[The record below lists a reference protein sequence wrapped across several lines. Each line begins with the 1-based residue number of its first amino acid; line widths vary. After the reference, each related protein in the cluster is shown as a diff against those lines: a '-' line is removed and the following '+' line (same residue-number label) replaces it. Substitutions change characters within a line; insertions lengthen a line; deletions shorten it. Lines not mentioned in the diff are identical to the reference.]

1 MMPENRPYVVLNIA
15 VSVDGK
21 TDTVAR
27 QGAAISSP
35 HDRQRVDRL
44 RAESD
49 AVMVGGRTLLGDD
62 PRLTVKSG
70 ALRAERQSRGLSENP
85 IKVGVVSIATLR
97 SGSRFLTAGPARIVL
112 FTTQQTDPQQVE
124 QLRQHGAEVV
134 VIGEKQVNLPAALL
148 HLKNVGVE
156 RLLVEGGGTL
166 NMELM
171 KLKLIDEIYLY
182 IAPLI
187 FGGEAAPTFV
197 DGTGLER
204 DEAVHLKLIEVVHH
218 EDGDVLLHYQ
228 TLF

>member
-1 MMPENRPYVVLNIA
+1 MLPDNRPYVVLNIA

-27 QGAAISSP
+27 RGAAISSP
-35 HDRQRVDRL
+35 HDRARVDRL

-62 PRLTVKSG
+62 PRLTVKSA

-85 IKVGVVSIATLR
+85 IKVGVVSIANLR
-97 SGSRFLTAGPARIVL
+97 CDSRFLTAGPARVVL

-124 QLRQHGAEVV
+124 QLRLCGAEVV

-148 HLKNVGVE
+148 YLKNLGIE

-166 NMELM
+166 NMELI
-171 KLKLIDEIYLY
+171 KLKFIDEIYLY

-204 DEAVHLKLIEVVHH
+204 DEAVHLRLIEVVHH